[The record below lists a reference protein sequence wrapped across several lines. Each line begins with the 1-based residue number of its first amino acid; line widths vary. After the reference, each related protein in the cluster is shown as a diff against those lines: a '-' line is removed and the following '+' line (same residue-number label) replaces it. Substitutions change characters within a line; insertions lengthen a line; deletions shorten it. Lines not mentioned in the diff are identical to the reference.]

1 MLDVGETLVK
11 WEPIEGIS
19 FDFISAEVF
28 STHTDLWVRLI
39 DGRVDVP
46 EHHDL
51 ILHFSRV
58 AGFTVHEEFAHP
70 TQGTVWG
77 REPVISSE
85 YKGTFPCLVVAGSP
99 WFRSL
104 GDELAITY
112 QGAVHY
118 RLCSDFPV
126 VDIASPALPVVR
138 WFVRPREAQELP
150 RPSWA
155 QDSRGKTDD
164 TQDQ

>member
-70 TQGTVWG
+70 T
-77 REPVISSE
+77 REPFGGANRLFRRNIKGPSLVLSSQ
-85 YKGTFPCLVVAGSP
+85 GPRGSD
-99 WFRSL
+99 RS
-104 GDELAITY
+104 ETSSRSHTRAQCT
-112 QGAVHY
+112 
-118 RLCSDFPV
+118 
-126 VDIASPALPVVR
+126 IAYA
-138 WFVRPREAQELP
+138 AT
-150 RPSWA
+150 
-155 QDSRGKTDD
+155 SRS
-164 TQDQ
+164 